1 LNVMAGHKLFF
12 IALIMLLA
20 SRTAF
25 AAETARFEKD
35 KNSPGPGLVT
45 RTRWQ
50 QEAQKKQPEYD
61 VKAAIPD
68 VDAAQR
74 DLEGLNNTI
83 SNAMYLAEQSKRADA
98 GDRGVFTKIVIA
110 TALLAGGIYLTRK
123 FGHRI
128 GFLFNVREVSADALA
143 VDQAEEKTFSDFVT
157 AFKVGPRD
165 GRRTSTSGA
174 GDFVR
179 AESSPMGE
187 SSSADSAPLTTFF
200 HRAPNA
206 VGEMRSLI
214 QEITRGP
221 EQGTR
226 QNLLT
231 TLAGKIHE
239 IKCMAGLREVL
250 PVWQLGAAL
259 EGLVKQLADKD
270 RNVTPSTL
278 RTVASAIDLLQAL
291 SVPGIN
297 ANLMSDPPIRLLAV
311 DDDALSRHAVSFAL
325 KKAFNKPDLAENGEA
340 ALALVSHIKYDAIFL
355 DVQMPGM
362 NGFETC
368 SKIHATELNRTTPV
382 VFVTCQSDFDARA
395 KSTLSGGIDLI
406 GKPFLTFEITVKAL
420 TLALR
425 GRLNPKSSSSSIA
438 APKLPCEGGSS
449 LAPRPG
455 GTTDN
460 SPGFQAWDGVGSR
473 APSPE
478 GTAEPPAQTAVDE
491 PSSTH
496 KSREQR
502 RRDRRKI
509 AQATRNKNKDRKRH
523 GRSNHPSRKNENDEL
538 VAAPSSTDLSSD
550 IVANAFLSNAP
561 ANIETLQ
568 DRLEQIFQVTDDE
581 LRQEIAVELYLA
593 VHSLAAEA
601 SLAKLQTIFQLSAAT
616 EALLKELIERPASS
630 MLSSLSVVANALELL
645 HDFCDAKLTS
655 DLIEQDVLPKS
666 SSSAEDTLATLTSSL
681 ASRFEQLMPADDSET
696 AKELVASALD

>member
-1 LNVMAGHKLFF
+1 
-12 IALIMLLA
+12 MLLA
-20 SRTAF
+20 LRTALS
-25 AAETARFEKD
+25 ADTAGFEQE
-35 KNSPGPGLVT
+35 KNPTEPGLVT
-45 RTRWQ
+45 RMRRQ
-50 QEAQKKQPEYD
+50 QEAQKKQAEYD
-61 VKAAIPD
+61 VKVAIPD

-83 SNAMYLAEQSKRADA
+83 SNAMYLAEQSKLSEAE
-98 GDRGVFTKIVIA
+98 DRGVFTKVVIA
-110 TALLAGGIYLTRK
+110 TALLGAVIFVFRK
-123 FGHRI
+123 LAPRMS
-128 GFLFNVREVSADALA
+128 FLFNVSDENAGDFPG
-143 VDQAEEKTFSDFVT
+143 DKAEEKSFSDFVT
-157 AFKVGPRD
+157 AFKVGPT
-165 GRRTSTSGA
+165 GRRTSIPGA
-174 GDFVR
+174 ADFVR
-179 AESSPMGE
+179 AEWAKPSE
-187 SSSADSAPLTTFF
+187 SSSPDSAPLTTFF

-206 VGEMRSLI
+206 VAEMRSLI

-221 EQGTR
+221 EQRTR
-226 QNLLT
+226 QKLLT
-231 TLAGKIHE
+231 TLAEKIHE

-278 RTVASAIDLLQAL
+278 RTVASAVDLLEAL

-297 ANLMSDPPIRLLAV
+297 PNLMSDPPIRFLAV

-355 DVQMPGM
+355 DVQMPRM

-368 SKIHATELNRTTPV
+368 SKIHAIELNRTTPV

-425 GRLNPKSSSSSIA
+425 GRLNPRPASLA
-438 APKLPCEGGSS
+438 TPKLPCEGRSS

-455 GTTDN
+455 GTADN
-460 SPGFQAWDGVGSR
+460 SPGFQAWDGSR

-478 GTAEPPAQTAVDE
+478 GTVEPPTQTAVDE

-502 RRDRRKI
+502 RRNRRKI
-509 AQATRNKNKDRKRH
+509 AQATRNNKKDRRGH
-523 GRSNHPSRKNENDEL
+523 GRSSQRGRKSDSEHL
-538 VAAPSSTDLSSD
+538 AAAAASPTDLSSD

-568 DRLEQIFQVTDDE
+568 DRLEQIFQAPDDE

-593 VHSLAAEA
+593 VHSLVAEA

-616 EALLKELIERPASS
+616 EALLKELIEKPATS

-645 HDFCDAKLTS
+645 HDFCDAKLIT
-655 DLIEQDVLPKS
+655 DLAEQDVLPKS

-681 ASRFEQLMPADDSET
+681 ASRFEQLIAVDDSET
-696 AKELVASALD
+696 GKELIAADLH